1 MDTGTIIVLGVIAA
15 VIIITAIVISMYNNM
30 VTLRQRVKNAWSQID
45 VQLKQRF
52 DMIPNLVN
60 IVKGYAKHESET
72 LEAVIAARN
81 KYVSASTPAQ
91 QVEAANAIEGTLS
104 KLFALAESYPDLK
117 ANSNFLSLQNDLKS
131 IEDKITFSRQFYND
145 TAMKFN
151 TYILRFPINL
161 FHVDQVE
168 YFKGED
174 AVHTAPKIEF

>member
-1 MDTGTIIVLGVIAA
+1 MSPAIIIIVAVVIIAA
-15 VIIITAIVISMYNNM
+15 IVIISMYNKM

-45 VQLKQRF
+45 IQLKQRF

-81 KYVSASTPAQ
+81 KYSAAETPKEQ
-91 QVEAANAIEGTLS
+91 IEAANAIEGTIS
-104 KLFALAESYPDLK
+104 KLFALAEAYPDLK
-117 ANSNFLSLQNDLKS
+117 ANQNFLSLQNDLKS
-131 IEDKITFSRQFYND
+131 IEDKITYSRQFYND

-151 TYILRFPINL
+151 TYILKFPINL
-161 FHVDQVE
+161 FHVEPAD

-174 AVHTAPKIEF
+174 EIKAAPKIEF